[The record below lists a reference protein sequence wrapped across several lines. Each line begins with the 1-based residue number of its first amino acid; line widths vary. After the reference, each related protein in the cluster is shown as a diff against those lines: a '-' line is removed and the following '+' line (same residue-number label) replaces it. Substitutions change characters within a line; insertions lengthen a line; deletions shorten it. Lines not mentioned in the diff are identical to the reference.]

1 MSFVEVDKAGLAK
14 VLARRGPQFAVFEL
28 LQNSFD
34 ERGVTRVDV
43 VIERLDRRWARLRV
57 TDDAP
62 NGFANLAHAYTLFAE
77 SYKKGDAELRGRYN
91 MGDKLV
97 VAICRRASITTTTG
111 SVIWEG
117 EERTSSKRRKTEK
130 GSTFEGELPAPDD
143 GVEAMLAAVGTV
155 LCPEHITLTLNGDAV
170 GRRLPLRVVEA
181 NLPTEIGEELRRTRR
196 GTKLTVYLPKPGE
209 PARIYEMGIPVV
221 EIDCAW
227 SVDVGQKVPL
237 NMDRDNVT
245 PAYLRELRTKVLNE
259 MHAELPPER
268 AAESWVSDSLGS
280 KDIDST
286 AVKAVIVARHGDLAV
301 IADPS
306 DREAEG
312 ISVTRGFQVIHGGI
326 YSAEQWSNIKSSG
339 ALLPAGQVN
348 PSPKPFSP
356 DGSPLKTLDRSEW
369 NEGHVAFV
377 DYVQSVSSALIGR
390 KVSVTL
396 AIDPGWG
403 FAGAYGRRR
412 VTLNIVGK
420 DERWL
425 TQPISAEAL
434 AEIDCLLIHEFAH
447 DKVSNHLSEKFHE
460 ECCKLG
466 AKLAKAVRVGEV

>member
-14 VLARRGPQFAVFEL
+14 VLARRGPEFAVFEL

-43 VIERLDRRWARLRV
+43 VIERISHNWARLRV

-97 VAICRRASITTTTG
+97 VAICRRARITTTTG

-117 EERTSSKRRKTEK
+117 EERSSSKRQRTDN
-130 GSTFEGELPAPDD
+130 GSVFEGELPAPGDAL
-143 GVEAMLAAVGTV
+143 EEMLAAVYAV
-155 LCPEHITLTLNGDAV
+155 LCPEHIRLTLNGEVV
-170 GRRLPLRVVEA
+170 GRRLPLRIIEA

-196 GTKLTVYLPKPGE
+196 NTKLMVHQPRPGD

-259 MHAELPPER
+259 MHTDLPDER
-268 AAESWVSDSLGS
+268 AAEAWVSDALGS
-280 KDIDST
+280 KDIKSE
-286 AVKAVIVARHGDLAV
+286 AVKAVIVARHGDKAV

-312 ISVTRGFQVIHGGI
+312 ISVTRGFQVVHGGS
-326 YSAEQWSNIKSSG
+326 YSAEQWSNIKSAG
-339 ALLPAGQVN
+339 AMLPAGQVN
-348 PSPKPFSP
+348 PGPKPFHP
-356 DGSPLKTLDRSEW
+356 DGAPLKTLDRSEW
-369 NEGHVAFV
+369 TDGHVDFES
-377 DYVQSVSSALIGR
+377 YVHRVSKALIGHR
-390 KVSVTL
+390 VSVVL
-396 AIDPGWG
+396 ANDPGWG
-403 FAGAYGRRR
+403 FAGAYGSGRLT
-412 VTLNIVGK
+412 VNVIGK
-420 DERWL
+420 SRWFERPL
-425 TQPISAEAL
+425 SESFY
-434 AEIDCLLIHEFAH
+434 EIDRLLIHELAH
-447 DKVSNHLSEKFHE
+447 DRVSNHLNEEFYE

-466 AKLAKAVRVGEV
+466 ARLAQAVRTGTV